1 MTRLRSVLEAV
12 RALLRG
18 EPVLAAAVLAVAVDL
33 LVQIQG
39 DGLQLSEVPRLVATA
54 VLGVIVRSATT
65 PAASPVAPSL
75 PTDPATPA
83 EAKPVLTLSGWRR

>member
-1 MTRLRSVLEAV
+1 MTRIRNLLFAV

-18 EPVLAAAVLAVAVDL
+18 EPVLAAALLAVAVDL

-39 DGLQLSEVPRLVATA
+39 DGLQLGEVPRLVATA
-54 VLGVIVRSATT
+54 VLGAIVRSATT

-75 PTDPATPA
+75 PTDPALPA
-83 EAKPVLTLSGWRR
+83 GTKPVLTLSGWRR

>member
-1 MTRLRSVLEAV
+1 MTRLRDFLFAV

-33 LVQIQG
+33 LVQLQG
-39 DGLQLSEVPRLVATA
+39 DGLQLDEIPRLVATA
-54 VLGVIVRSATT
+54 VLGVIVRTATT

-75 PTDPATPA
+75 PTDPTLPA
-83 EAKPVLTLSGWRR
+83 EPRPVLTLSGWRR